1 MLRQARLAAAC
12 SLLLLATG
20 CISPVAPTPDRQLGQ
35 ELSALVADPLL
46 GMPSLSVLAIRG
58 GQVRYEGQFGMRSVA
73 QGLPAGPDTMYR
85 IASISKLVTTLGV
98 MRLVEQGKLDLDADV
113 SGYLGF
119 ALRNPAFPDQAIRLR
134 VLLNHTS
141 SLRDGGGYSW
151 PATRPLR
158 DAMADTKGKW
168 EASTRPGSRF
178 AYSNLNFGV
187 VGTIMEAASGKRFDL
202 LMQSLVLDPLAL
214 QGGFNPSAMPRQQW
228 RNIAALYRKRAP
240 DAGKWNFAGPWM
252 AQADDFSTRAPQPP
266 AGIDAYTPGSNGT
279 VFSPTG
285 GLRISARDLGKIMLM
300 LMDRGQY
307 QGKAFL
313 APASVAA
320 MMSNQWRFDPARP
333 NGDTHHG
340 LFTQWGLGI
349 QHFETK
355 AGRGATLVPGAG
367 FDAWGHLGEAYG
379 LLSVFAFDPF
389 RGDGMIV
396 LVGGTASDPAATPGT
411 YSALSRQEE
420 LVLSALYRTIAP
432 PNR

>member
-12 SLLLLATG
+12 GLLLMAAG
-20 CISPVAPTPDRQLGQ
+20 CISRVPPAPERQLDQ
-35 ELSALVADPLL
+35 ELAALAGDPVL

-58 GQVRYEGQFGMRSVA
+58 GEVRYERQFGMRSVA
-73 QGLPAGPDTMYR
+73 EGLPAGPDTMYR

-98 MRLVEQGKLDLDADV
+98 MRMVEQGKLDLDADV
-113 SGYLGF
+113 SAYLGF
-119 ALRNPAFPDQAIRLR
+119 ALRNPAFPDQAISLR
-134 VLLNHTS
+134 MLLNHTS

-151 PATRPLR
+151 PAARPLR
-158 DAMADTKGKW
+158 EAMADTKGKW
-168 EASTRPGSRF
+168 EASTRPGSHF

-187 VGTIMEAASGKRFDL
+187 AGTVMEAVSGKRFDR

-214 QGGFNPSAMPRQQW
+214 QGGFNPSAMPRGQW
-228 RNIAALYRKRAP
+228 RNIAALYRKRSQ
-240 DAGKWNFAGPWM
+240 DEGKWNPAGPWM
-252 AQADDFSTRAPQPP
+252 AQVDDFGARAPQPP
-266 AGIDAYTPGSNGT
+266 AGIDTYTPGSNGT

-300 LMDRGQY
+300 LMDRGQC

-320 MMSNQWRFDPARP
+320 MMSTQWRFDPARP

-355 AGRGATLVPGAG
+355 AGRGASLVPGGG

-379 LLSVFAFDPF
+379 LLSVFAFDPV
-389 RGDGMIV
+389 RRDGMIV
-396 LVGGTASDPAATPGT
+396 LVGGTASDPAATPGK

-420 LVLSALYRTIAP
+420 RVLSALYRIIAP
-432 PNR
+432 PR